1 MKNEN
6 KKSLLSV
13 HLFVCKLLEVWAVA
27 WLLPVQVSRFA
38 FGSRGFLK
46 PPFILGR
53 QVSGLRF
60 QKYHKFHREILFE
73 LNFVCNRPSIVCAFC
88 LL

>member
-46 PPFILGR
+46 PPFIP
-53 QVSGLRF
+53 GLRF
-60 QKYHKFHREILFE
+60 PKYHKFHRVILFE
-73 LNFVCNRPSIVCAFC
+73 LNFVCNRPSRVCAFC

>member
-13 HLFVCKLLEVWAVA
+13 HFVCVQAVA
-27 WLLPVQVSRFA
+27 WLLPVQVSRSA

-46 PPFILGR
+46 PPFIL
-53 QVSGLRF
+53 GLRF

-73 LNFVCNRPSIVCAFC
+73 LNFVCNRPSRVCAFC

>member
-46 PPFILGR
+46 PPFILG
-53 QVSGLRF
+53 LRF
-60 QKYHKFHREILFE
+60 QKYQKFHREILFE
-73 LNFVCNRPSIVCAFC
+73 LNFVCNRPSRVCAFC